1 LRETRILIPVTIA
14 ALTPPGNN
22 DLLAIDFQLQKV
34 REKGP
39 VVDAVETLIAQLRS
53 LHGAIRTP
61 RVANVDHSLDTFKW
75 VSIGAKQ
82 ILEESYPV
90 AAHRTLFH
98 HVIK

>member
-75 VSIGAKQ
+75 VSIGANTKSQ
-82 ILEESYPV
+82 
-90 AAHRTLFH
+90 
-98 HVIK
+98 

>member
-1 LRETRILIPVTIA
+1 
-14 ALTPPGNN
+14 
-22 DLLAIDFQLQKV
+22 
-34 REKGP
+34 
-39 VVDAVETLIAQLRS
+39 VDAVETLIAQLRS

-90 AAHRTLFH
+90 AAHRTLSH